1 MLLFF
6 PFYFNVF
13 FDKKDTLSRAAISPC
28 LDEISVLNRNHDSCE
43 QNNCEIIMSRGNNIK
58 KSKRDPIVEYDTE
71 LAKSI
76 EYELSLKR
84 PMY

>member
-1 MLLFF
+1 
-6 PFYFNVF
+6 
-13 FDKKDTLSRAAISPC
+13 
-28 LDEISVLNRNHDSCE
+28 
-43 QNNCEIIMSRGNNIK
+43 MSDGNNIK

-76 EYELSLKR
+76 EYELKLKR